1 MSLPVNIYCFCSLR
15 VMGLDT
21 TYSIL
26 SLITSI
32 LWPFCRIEIKD
43 DTEIVATITQKGENV
58 TNIFSKF
65 EDNKDF

>member
-1 MSLPVNIYCFCSLR
+1 
-15 VMGLDT
+15 MGLDT

-32 LWPFCRIEIKD
+32 LWPFCIIKIKD
-43 DTEIVATITQKGENV
+43 DAEIVATITQKGENV